1 MAKEKN
7 QNDSLE
13 KSGESPETVSDKQ
26 PELLKMVQVRFIA
39 NGTYYIPGEN
49 GIPQP
54 NFYKKHEIVLVKKS
68 LADAFKEQG
77 LQFET
82 YAAA

>member
-1 MAKEKN
+1 MSKN
-7 QNDSLE
+7 KNDSID
-13 KSGESPETVSDKQ
+13 KAPESPEVTEKL
-26 PELLKMVQVRFIA
+26 PELPKMVQVRFINNA
-39 NGTYYIPGEN
+39 TYYTPSEN

-54 NFYKKHEIVLVKKS
+54 TFYKKHEIVLVKKS
-68 LADAFKEQG
+68 LAEAFKAQG

>member
-7 QNDSLE
+7 QNDSID
-13 KSGESPETVSDKQ
+13 KSPLQEMVGDKL
-26 PELLKMVQVRFIA
+26 PELPKMVQVRFLTNSI
-39 NGTYYIPGEN
+39 YYTPGEN

-54 NFYKKHEIVLVKKS
+54 HFYKKHEIVLVKKS
-68 LADAFKEQG
+68 LADAFKYQG

-82 YAAA
+82 YAAV